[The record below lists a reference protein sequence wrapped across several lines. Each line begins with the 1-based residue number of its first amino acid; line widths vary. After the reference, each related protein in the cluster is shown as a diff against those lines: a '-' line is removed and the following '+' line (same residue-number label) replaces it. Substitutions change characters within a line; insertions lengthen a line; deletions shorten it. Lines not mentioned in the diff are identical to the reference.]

1 MMSFDKIDESLP
13 KNISTFNMLVKCKLK
28 CVPDNFTDMIYYILI
43 TNKNC
48 DQLRNIEIGEYIKED
63 QILLKV
69 FASGLQVNITLIK
82 NGSIDIC
89 AKNMTCIIQS
99 IEILYTMFKNYNM
112 ATYSSYFNPLD
123 IKNIG
128 TIDIKHIGG
137 IYKLFNDDGSH
148 LIDLYDLHR
157 MLIEHKHQCMS
168 MVSVGI
174 NTELTCLHI
183 KYSYDDQKDN
193 MEANTKQCSIYIFS
207 RGTVIAIDMQN
218 YKQLVDCYNFVVQIT
233 KDYIFSSNNLHNDMV
248 DIKNIKNDANLMDCT
263 DMDYDNDINNIIS
276 SMNTVCL

>member
-1 MMSFDKIDESLP
+1 MSFDKIDDSLP
-13 KNISTFNMLVKCKLK
+13 KNINTFNMLVKCKLI

-48 DQLRNIEIGEYIKED
+48 DQLHNIVIDEYSKED

-69 FASGLQVNITLIK
+69 FVSGLQVNITLIK
-82 NGSIDIC
+82 NGSISIC

-99 IEILYTMFKNYNM
+99 IEILYTLFKNYNM

-137 IYKLFNDDGSH
+137 IYKLFNDDGSL

-157 MLIEHKHQCMS
+157 TLVENKHRCMS

-183 KYSYDDQKDN
+183 KHSYENKK
-193 MEANTKQCSIYIFS
+193 EFSIYIFS

-233 KDYIFSSNNLHNDMV
+233 KDYIFSSNNLHSDLV
-248 DIKNIKNDANLMDCT
+248 DIKHIKMNDVTDTNAMDCT
-263 DMDYDNDINNIIS
+263 NMDCDNDINNIIS

>member
-1 MMSFDKIDESLP
+1 
-13 KNISTFNMLVKCKLK
+13 
-28 CVPDNFTDMIYYILI
+28 
-43 TNKNC
+43 
-48 DQLRNIEIGEYIKED
+48 
-63 QILLKV
+63 
-69 FASGLQVNITLIK
+69 
-82 NGSIDIC
+82 
-89 AKNMTCIIQS
+89 
-99 IEILYTMFKNYNM
+99 MFKNYNM